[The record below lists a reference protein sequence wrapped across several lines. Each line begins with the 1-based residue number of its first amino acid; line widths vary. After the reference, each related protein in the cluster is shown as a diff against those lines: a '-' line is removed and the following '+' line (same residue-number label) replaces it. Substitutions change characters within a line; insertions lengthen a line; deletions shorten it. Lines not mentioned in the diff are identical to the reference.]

1 MLEIDEKDFPRIDE
15 LKDEKYAE
23 EMKSKNKNLTFSTQL
38 NLVVEWFIKKY
49 SDLTLIHHYYV
60 E

>member
-1 MLEIDEKDFPRIDE
+1 MLEIDEKDFPLIDD
-15 LKDEKYAE
+15 LKDEKYTE

-38 NLVVEWFIKKY
+38 NLIVERFTKKY